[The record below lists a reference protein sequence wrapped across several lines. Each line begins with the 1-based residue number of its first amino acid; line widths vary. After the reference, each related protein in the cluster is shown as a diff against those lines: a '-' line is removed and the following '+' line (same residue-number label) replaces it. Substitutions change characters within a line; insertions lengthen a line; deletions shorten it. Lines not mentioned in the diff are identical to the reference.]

1 MPLCQPLHKLTNSAR
16 ARFLVETLVNVK
28 NGKAKTGNGVEQ
40 SNEAAARMKKFL
52 SGLGRKRRRESDCV
66 WK

>member
-1 MPLCQPLHKLTNSAR
+1 VCERARERGETMLMCRAR

-28 NGKAKTGNGVEQ
+28 NGKGKTGNGVEQ

-52 SGLGRKRRRESDCV
+52 SGLGRKRRR
-66 WK
+66 